1 MKTDNELRDIICL
14 ILTNSSLDRSTSLQN
29 ESVKEGLLTV
39 FEQLFTILSK
49 KSNEKGKDMIKEE
62 HYIYPFDVLT
72 NYTLNN
78 SSVSYTIMNWKND
91 FYLKLLKYCHSDN
104 MEYSIICIELLISI
118 LEQVFF
124 YFIFIL
130 FLLQ

>member
-29 ESVKEGLLTV
+29 ESVKEGLLSV
-39 FEQLFTILSK
+39 FEELFVILSK
-49 KSNEKGKDMIKEE
+49 KRESNGNNIKEE

-91 FYLKLLKYCHSDN
+91 FYLKLLKYCHSSN
-104 MEYSIICIELLISI
+104 KEYSVICIELLISI
-118 LEQVFF
+118 LEQV
-124 YFIFIL
+124 
-130 FLLQ
+130 

>member
-29 ESVKEGLLTV
+29 ESVKEGLLSV
-39 FEQLFTILSK
+39 FEELFVILSK
-49 KSNEKGKDMIKEE
+49 KSESNGGNIKEE

-78 SSVSYTIMNWKND
+78 SSISYAIMNWKND
-91 FYLKLLKYCHSDN
+91 FYLKLLKYCRSN
-104 MEYSIICIELLISI
+104 NKEYSVICIELLISI
-118 LEQVFF
+118 LEQVYIFLF
-124 YFIFIL
+124 YYK
-130 FLLQ
+130 